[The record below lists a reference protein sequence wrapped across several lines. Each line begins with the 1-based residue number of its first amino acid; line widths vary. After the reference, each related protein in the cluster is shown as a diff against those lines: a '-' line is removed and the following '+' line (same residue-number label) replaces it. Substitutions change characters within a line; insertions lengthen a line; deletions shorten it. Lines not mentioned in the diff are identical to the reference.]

1 MSRPHAQL
9 VEHAP
14 LKMVTTKTRR
24 DRESAMGARLFHRF
38 VADFSSALAKF
49 PIGELLP
56 VAVI

>member
-1 MSRPHAQL
+1 
-9 VEHAP
+9 
-14 LKMVTTKTRR
+14 MVTTKTRR

-49 PIGELLP
+49 PIVELLP